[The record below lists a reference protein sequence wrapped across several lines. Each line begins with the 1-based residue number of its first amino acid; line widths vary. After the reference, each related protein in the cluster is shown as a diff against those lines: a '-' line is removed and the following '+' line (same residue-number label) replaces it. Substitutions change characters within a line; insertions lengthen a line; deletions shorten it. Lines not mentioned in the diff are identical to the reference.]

1 MLRRDMK
8 LLILSTVLSFP
19 LFAQTDFGYLK
30 AEDQKYYKNEP
41 FEGNNQMERI
51 DSLVK
56 EINKLHAEMATLKND
71 VKQLKADMEVLKKK
85 P

>member
-1 MLRRDMK
+1 MK
-8 LLILSTVLSFP
+8 AVFYLALILSSLA
-19 LFAQTDFGYLK
+19 FAQTDFGYLK
-30 AEDQKYYKNEP
+30 PEDQKYYKNEP

-56 EINKLHAEMATLKND
+56 EVNKLHSEMASLKND
-71 VKQLKADMEVLKKK
+71 VKQLKADMEALKKK